1 MDEDNPFRIPSD
13 DLIFTFKDDEKKRKI
28 NEREQN
34 KKLKLWEK
42 NRPVREGCLRKLCET
57 DIQPSGIAIS
67 SKVTSKVN
75 MNEFN
80 SFTVPIERPKNQETR
95 Y

>member
-57 DIQPSGIAIS
+57 DI
-67 SKVTSKVN
+67 
-75 MNEFN
+75 
-80 SFTVPIERPKNQETR
+80 
-95 Y
+95 